1 MMHRVVFLAVL
12 IFAGA
17 VQAGDQPWLDSGLT
31 TEARV
36 QALLDAMTVEEKMS
50 QLLADSPGIERLGIL
65 PYNWWSEALHGVA
78 RSGRA
83 TVFPQ
88 TIGLAASFDDDLIFR
103 MATAI
108 SDEARAKFNIA
119 QSIGNYGRYAGLT
132 FWSPNVN
139 IFRDPRWGRGMETY
153 GEDPYLQAR
162 MGSAFVRGLQGD
174 DPRHLKASA
183 CAKHFAVHSGPE
195 ALRHEFDVTV
205 SNKDLQETYLP
216 AFKALIEEG
225 VDCVMC
231 AYNRVDGAPACGSDF
246 LLKSVLREEWGFKGH
261 VVSDCGAIEDFYKH
275 HKVSK
280 DAATSSAWA
289 LKSGTDVNCGDTYR
303 ALPQALDKGL
313 VTEGD
318 IDNALRRLLNTKMR
332 LGLFDEKTAWDEA
345 GAELVEAESHVQL
358 AREAAQ
364 KSVVMLKNSNNVL
377 PLKKDIRRLYVVGP
391 HASSSEVLLGNY
403 YGLSRDTVSILDG
416 IAGRVSVGTTVDY
429 SYGQMAYQENTNPM
443 DWVTGGA
450 KNADA
455 TIAVLG
461 LSGLIEG
468 EEGAALASPTKGDRI
483 DLNLPQN
490 QLDFLRKLR
499 KGHDRPLI
507 VVLTGGSPITMPEV
521 EEIADA
527 ILFVWYPGQQGG
539 NAVADVIFGDV
550 SPSGRL
556 PITFPVSADQLPAF
570 DDYSM
575 KGRTYK
581 YMTKTP
587 LYPFGYGLS
596 YSHFE
601 YGDAKLSNNRIGAG
615 DALEVEISVRNEG
628 DVQADEIVQLYLSIN
643 DKRMDLP
650 ISTLIGFQR
659 LGLSPGESR
668 VARFT
673 VSPEQMQA
681 IDEAGE
687 KRFVKGK
694 HTLHIGGVSPGQRG
708 EALTGVALKTASFEI
723 R

>member
-1 MMHRVVFLAVL
+1 MVVLAVL
-12 IFAGA
+12 VFAGA
-17 VQAGDQPWLDSGLT
+17 LQASDRPWLDSSQT
-31 TEARV
+31 TDARV

-50 QLLADSPGIERLGIL
+50 QLLATSPGIERLGIL
-65 PYNWWSEALHGVA
+65 PYDWWNEALHGVA

-103 MATAI
+103 MAKAI

-162 MGSAFVRGLQGD
+162 MGTAFVRGLQGD
-174 DPRHLKASA
+174 DPRHMKAAA

-195 ALRHEFDVTV
+195 ELRHEFDVTV
-205 SNKDLQETYLP
+205 SGRDLQETYLP
-216 AFKALIEEG
+216 AFKALIDEG
-225 VDCVMC
+225 VECVMC
-231 AYNRVDGAPACGSDF
+231 AYNSVDGAPACGSDF
-246 LLKSVLREEWGFKGH
+246 LLKTTLREEWGFKGH
-261 VVSDCGAIEDFYKH
+261 VVSDCWAIEDFYKH
-275 HKVSK
+275 HKVSE

-289 LKSGTDVNCGDTYR
+289 LKAGTDVNCGVSYE
-303 ALPQALDKGL
+303 ALPQALERGL
-313 VTEGD
+313 ITESD
-318 IDNALRRLLNTKMR
+318 IDTALVRLLNTKLK
-332 LGLFDEKTAWDEA
+332 LGFFDEKTAWDAA

-377 PLKKDIRRLYVVGP
+377 PLNKNIRRLYVVGP

-416 IAGRVSVGTTVDY
+416 IAGKVSVGTTVDY
-429 SYGQMAYQENTNPM
+429 SYGQMAFQENTNPM
-443 DWVTGGA
+443 DWVTGNA

-461 LSGLIEG
+461 LSGLLEG
-468 EEGAALASPTKGDRI
+468 EEGAALASPSKGDRL
-483 DLNLPQN
+483 DLNLPEH

-499 KGHDRPLI
+499 KDHDRPLI
-507 VVLTGGSPITMPEV
+507 VVMTGGSPITMPEV

-539 NAVADVIFGDV
+539 NAVADVLFGDV

-556 PITFPVSADQLPAF
+556 PITFPVSVDQLPPF

-596 YSHFE
+596 YSQFE
-601 YGDAKLSNNRIGAG
+601 YGDVKLSDNTIGAG
-615 DALEVEISVRNEG
+615 ETLEVEISVKNAGEM
-628 DVQADEIVQLYLSIN
+628 QADEVVQLYLSIN

-659 LGLSPGESR
+659 LTLSPGESG
-668 VARFT
+668 VAKFT
-673 VSPEQMQA
+673 ISPEQMQA
-681 IDEAGE
+681 IDEDGK
-687 KRFVKGK
+687 KRFVQGK
-694 HTLHIGGVSPGQRG
+694 HSLHIGGVSPGQRG
-708 EALTGVALKTASFEI
+708 EALTGAALQKANFKI

>member
-1 MMHRVVFLAVL
+1 MIQRLMVL
-12 IFAGA
+12 TLLIIAGSVHA
-17 VQAGDQPWLDSGLT
+17 QDRPWLDTSLPNET
-31 TEARV
+31 RV
-36 QALLDAMTVEEKMS
+36 QLLLDTMTVEEKMS
-50 QLLADSPGIERLGIL
+50 QLTATSPGIERLGIL
-65 PYNWWSEALHGVA
+65 PYDWWNEALHGVA
-78 RSGRA
+78 RNGRA

-88 TIGLAASFDDDLIFR
+88 TIGLAATFDDDLLFR
-103 MATAI
+103 IATAI

-119 QSIGNYGRYAGLT
+119 QSIGNYGKYAGLT

-162 MGSAFVRGLQGD
+162 MGSAFVRGIQGD

-183 CAKHFAVHSGPE
+183 CAKHYAVHSGPE
-195 ALRHEFDVTV
+195 ALRHEFDVSV
-205 SNKDLQETYLP
+205 SKKDLHETYLP
-216 AFKALIEEG
+216 AFEALVEQG

-246 LLKSVLREEWGFKGH
+246 LLKETLREEWGFKGH
-261 VVSDCGAIEDFYKH
+261 VVSDCGAIEDFYKY
-275 HKVSK
+275 HKVTE
-280 DAATSSAWA
+280 DEATSAAWA
-289 LKSGTDVNCGDTYR
+289 LKAGTDVNCGNTYK
-303 ALPQALDKGL
+303 ALPEALEKGL
-313 VTEGD
+313 VSEAD
-318 IDNALRRLLNTKMR
+318 IDTALRRLLNTKIR
-332 LGLFDEKTAWDEA
+332 LGFFDTGTAWDGA
-345 GAELVEAESHVQL
+345 GAEVVESAAHVDL

-364 KSVVMLKNSNNVL
+364 KTIVMLKNNNVL

-391 HASSSEVLLGNY
+391 HASSSEVLIGNY
-403 YGLSRDTVSILDG
+403 YGLSSDTVTILDG
-416 IAGRVSVGTTVDY
+416 IAGKVSVGTTLQY
-429 SYGQMAYQENTNPM
+429 TYGQMAYQENTNPM
-443 DWVTGGA
+443 DWATGGA

-455 TIAVLG
+455 TIVVLG

-468 EEGAALASPTKGDRI
+468 EEGASLASPTKGDRL
-483 DLNLPQN
+483 DLNLPQG

-499 KGHDRPLI
+499 KGHDKPLI
-507 VVLTGGSPITMPEV
+507 VVLTGGSPITMPEI

-556 PITFPVSADQLPAF
+556 PITFPVSVDQLPPF

-581 YMTKTP
+581 YMTEAP

-596 YSHFE
+596 YSRFE
-601 YGDAKLSNNRIGAG
+601 YGDAKLSASTVGAG
-615 DALEVEISVRNEG
+615 EGLDVEISVRNAG
-628 DVQADEIVQLYLSIN
+628 DMAADEIVQLYLTVN
-643 DKRMDLP
+643 DDQLDLP

-659 LGLSPGESR
+659 VSLSAGESQ
-668 VARFT
+668 VASFT
-673 VSPEQMQA
+673 LQPEQLQV
-681 IDEAGE
+681 IDENGE

-694 HTLHIGGVSPGQRG
+694 HMLRIGGVSPGKRG
-708 EALTGVALKTASFEI
+708 EELTGAALKTVSFEL